1 MSDHDPS
8 SVEEPEAHTDPD
20 TPRDAPTEPPV
31 SSSWPAVNAPWGTPG
46 NHLTGPI
53 PKLRRRNDGSFTHG
67 EES

>member
-1 MSDHDPS
+1 MSHHDPS
-8 SVEEPEAHTDPD
+8 SVEESDPRPDPD
-20 TPRDAPTEPPV
+20 AAHDERTEPPV

-53 PKLRRRNDGSFTHG
+53 PKLRRRDDGSLTHG